1 MLGSIN
7 FKDKNIFSYLIVT
20 ISYWSF
26 MLTDGALRMLVL
38 LHFHVLG
45 FNPIQLA
52 YLFLLYE
59 FAGIITNLSAGW
71 LASKFGLNVTLYSGL
86 ILQIISLLLLTQVNE
101 NWTIFA
107 SVIFVMFVQGLSG
120 VSKDLTKMSSKSAV
134 KLLAPETN
142 NKLFKWVSFLTG
154 SKNTVKGLGFFI
166 GGLLLYLF
174 EFQNS
179 LIIMSLILFLVLTI
193 TYITMPKNLGSLDK
207 KVKFSEVFSKNK
219 NINFLSASRVF
230 LFGARDVWFV
240 VGLPLF
246 FYSILSDGSVDDNK
260 KAFFIIGTF
269 LALWIII
276 YGIVQALTPKL
287 ISNQILKFSAVK
299 VAKDWSLYLF
309 PIPIIL
315 FFLLKLYPHNDN
327 FNLIITIIIL
337 LAFCFFFAIN
347 SSLHSF
353 LILKFTN
360 KKRVSLDVGFYYMS
374 NAAGRLIGTL
384 FSGLSYTY
392 GGIEICLFV
401 SSVMLLINRLGMR
414 KLEEN

>member
-1 MLGSIN
+1 
-7 FKDKNIFSYLIVT
+7 
-20 ISYWSF
+20 

-59 FAGIITNLSAGW
+59 FAGIVTNLSAGW
-71 LASKFGLNVTLYSGL
+71 LASKFGLNITLFSGL

-101 NWTIFA
+101 NWTILA
-107 SVIFVMFVQGLSG
+107 SVVFVMFVQGLSG

-134 KLLAPETN
+134 KLLAPEKNT
-142 NKLFKWVSFLTG
+142 KLFKWVSFLTG

-174 EFQNS
+174 DFQTS
-179 LIIMSLILFLVLTI
+179 LVIMSIILFVVLIIS
-193 TYITMPKNLGSLDK
+193 YITIPKNLGNIDK

-219 NINFLSASRVF
+219 NINLLSLSRVF

-246 FYSILSDGSVDDNK
+246 FYSILSDGSVDNNK
-260 KAFFIIGTF
+260 KAFFIIGSF
-269 LALWIII
+269 LAFWIII
-276 YGIVQALTPKL
+276 YGIIQTLTPKL
-287 ISNQILKFSAVK
+287 IKNQISKNSSVQ
-299 VAKDWSLYLF
+299 VAKNWSLYLF

-315 FFLLKLYPHNDN
+315 FFLLKLNPYDEN

-337 LAFCFFFAIN
+337 LVFCLFFAIN

-360 KKRVSLDVGFYYMS
+360 KKRVTLDVGFYYMA

-384 FSGLSYTY
+384 FSGLSYTF
-392 GGIEICLFV
+392 GGIEFCLFV
-401 SSVMLLINRLGMR
+401 SSVFLLINRLSIN
-414 KLEEN
+414 KLEN

>member
-193 TYITMPKNLGSLDK
+193 TYIIMPKNLGSLDK

-287 ISNQILKFSAVK
+287 ISLLPVGLVVIPEKFI
-299 VAKDWSLYLF
+299 D
-309 PIPIIL
+309 
-315 FFLLKLYPHNDN
+315 
-327 FNLIITIIIL
+327 
-337 LAFCFFFAIN
+337 
-347 SSLHSF
+347 
-353 LILKFTN
+353 
-360 KKRVSLDVGFYYMS
+360 
-374 NAAGRLIGTL
+374 
-384 FSGLSYTY
+384 
-392 GGIEICLFV
+392 IEP
-401 SSVMLLINRLGMR
+401 
-414 KLEEN
+414 ENVEVEP